1 MLSSLFVN
9 VCIFVTFLFFSGV
22 LSKKYVIGS
31 RSLSM
36 PVKISSGLLFGLYG
50 IILMNY
56 SFPVGPHVI
65 ADMRHLTVVVVG
77 VYMGWLPALLCGIV
91 LSIARIALYGWSI
104 AAFIACIGLLTVGFL
119 CAWLSTFPWSRLFKM
134 NVMNLASMAVIFV
147 TLSLNLNN
155 MTTVMRYYP
164 TQLIISVIACLFLYV
179 ITEHIDS
186 SNVLFAQL
194 QIRAST
200 DHLTQLNNLRQFEWS
215 LQNEMAGAKLSGE
228 SLSLLVIDIDHF
240 KLVNDTYG
248 HAAGDEVL
256 RDLGKILLDQ
266 ARPLDIVSRNGG
278 EEFTVLLP
286 NCSAPAAFV
295 LGEKIRK
302 AVQANVFKLPTIN
315 QKKLR
320 ITVSIGAAT
329 YPADTEGM
337 QQTDHV
343 LVEQA
348 DKALYQAKNNGR
360 NKVCAAGRLEPL
372 HPSAQLIER

>member
-31 RSLSM
+31 RPLTL
-36 PVKISSGLLFGLYG
+36 PVKINSGLLFGLYG
-50 IILMNY
+50 MILMNY

-65 ADMRHLTVVVVG
+65 ADMRHLTVVVIG
-77 VYMGWLPALLCGIV
+77 VYMGWLPALLCSVVLGIG
-91 LSIARIALYGWSI
+91 RIALYGWSP
-104 AAFIACIGLLTVGFL
+104 AALIACLGMLVVGLS
-119 CAWLSTFPWSRLFKM
+119 CAYLSTFSWSRLFKM
-134 NVMNLASMAVIFV
+134 NMMNLASMAVIFV
-147 TLSLNLNN
+147 TLSLNLDN
-155 MTTVMRYYP
+155 MTTVMKYYP

-194 QIRAST
+194 EKRATT

-215 LQNEMAGAKLSGE
+215 LHNEMAGAKLRAE
-228 SLSLLVIDIDHF
+228 NLSLLAIDIDHF

-256 RDLGKILLDQ
+256 RDLGKILLAQ
-266 ARPLDIVSRNGG
+266 ARPMGIVSRNGG

-286 NCSAPAAFV
+286 NCSSALALATA
-295 LGEKIRK
+295 EKIRK
-302 AVQANVFKLPTIN
+302 AVQANVFKLPALS

-329 YPADTEGM
+329 YPADTEA
-337 QQTDHV
+337 TETENA

-348 DKALYQAKNNGR
+348 DKALYQAKNSGR
-360 NKVCAAGRLEPL
+360 NKVC
-372 HPSAQLIER
+372 SASVLDLRPAHIVER

>member
-1 MLSSLFVN
+1 M
-9 VCIFVTFLFFSGV
+9 TFLFFSGV

-31 RSLSM
+31 RPLTL
-36 PVKISSGLLFGLYG
+36 PVKINSGLLFGLYG
-50 IILMNY
+50 MILMNY

-65 ADMRHLTVVVVG
+65 SDMRHLTVVVIG
-77 VYMGWLPALLCGIV
+77 VYMGWLPALLCSVVLGIG
-91 LSIARIALYGWSI
+91 RIALYGWSP
-104 AAFIACIGLLTVGFL
+104 AALIACLGMLVVGLL
-119 CAWLSTFPWSRLFKM
+119 CAYISTFSWSRLFKM
-134 NVMNLASMAVIFV
+134 NMMNLVSMAVIFV
-147 TLSLNLNN
+147 TLSLNLDN

-194 QIRAST
+194 EKRATT

-215 LQNEMAGAKLSGE
+215 LHNEMAGAKLRSE
-228 SLSLLVIDIDHF
+228 NLSLLSIDIDHF

-256 RDLGKILLDQ
+256 RDLGKILLAQ
-266 ARPLDIVSRNGG
+266 ARPIGIVSRNGG

-286 NCSAPAAFV
+286 NCSSALAIATA
-295 LGEKIRK
+295 EKIRK
-302 AVQANVFKLPTIN
+302 AVQANVFKLPALS

-329 YPADTEGM
+329 YPADTEA
-337 QQTDHV
+337 TETENA
-343 LVEQA
+343 LVELA
-348 DKALYQAKNNGR
+348 DKALYQAKNSGR
-360 NKVCAAGRLEPL
+360 NKVCSASVLELRPA
-372 HPSAQLIER
+372 HIVER